1 MTMPAGDYYV
11 GDLCYVM
18 HDCWDEVISVMFDDD
33 EDGRGRHGEFVLKD
47 GRRFAVYGTAYGDG
61 VYHDEQLNAYPV
73 DAGLIGCILVS
84 DIIVKDQSV
93 ANQNIDMG
101 IVHTFPRDFKTG
113 YADYGVIDF
122 GGRVII
128 DTVGYDMEDD
138 DEDL

>member
-1 MTMPAGDYYV
+1 MPAGDYYV

-18 HDCWDEVISVMFDDD
+18 HDCWDEVISIMFDDD

-61 VYHDEQLNAYPV
+61 VYHDEQLNEYSV

-84 DIIVKDQSV
+84 KINEEEQK
-93 ANQNIDMG
+93 NLGLG

-113 YADYGVIDF
+113 YADSRYGVIDF